1 MVRKCA
7 ILAALFVLA
16 PLTCQAQPATPLPE
30 PPEYRGE
37 IRRAPDG
44 RLIAVEKERPTAQSN
59 VAARPAT
66 LIVGPQEKVTTISE
80 AAKRARDG
88 DVIEI
93 RSGDYRG
100 QPAVWTQN
108 NLVIRGSGTRPVL
121 IADGKSVEGKG
132 LWVVRGG
139 AIHIENLEFR
149 GTRVKQGNGA
159 GIRFER
165 GHLTVHRCAFV
176 DNEMGILTANTPDMT
191 LAVSNS
197 EFADAPRHAGD
208 LHHLLYVGQ
217 IGKFTLVGSRFSN
230 GYRGHLVKSRARE
243 NHVRYNL
250 LADGSDGS
258 ASYELEFPNGGIA
271 YVIGNLVAQSA
282 TTDNPTLVSY
292 GAEGAHWPDNALYFA
307 HNTLVNDRHSGATF
321 LKLWTEKF
329 PGNVEAWI
337 INNLTVGN
345 GDLFPPPHGRFEGN
359 PSAPRGELIDYA
371 GLPVRLKPDSPLRG
385 SIRIPGK
392 ARDEDLLPSAEF
404 TFPSGQRP
412 IQPASSLAPGALQ

>member
-1 MVRKCA
+1 MVRSA
-7 ILAALFVLA
+7 ILAALLLLA
-16 PLTCQAQPATPLPE
+16 SLSCQAQPAANLPGSS
-30 PPEYRGE
+30 EYKGE

-44 RLIAVEKERPTAQSN
+44 RLITVDKERPTAHSDTA
-59 VAARPAT
+59 VRPAT
-66 LIVGPQEKVTTISE
+66 LVVGPREKITTISE

-93 RSGDYRG
+93 RSGEYRG

-108 NLVIRGSGTRPVL
+108 DLVIRGSGKRPVL
-121 IADGKSVEGKG
+121 AAAGKSAEGKA
-132 LWVVRGG
+132 LWVIRGG
-139 AIHIENLEFR
+139 KVRVENLEFR
-149 GTRVKQGNGA
+149 GARVKNGNGA

-191 LAVSNS
+191 LAVSDS
-197 EFADAPRHAGD
+197 EFADAPRD
-208 LHHLLYVGQ
+208 DKDVHHLLYVGA
-217 IGKFTLVGSRFSN
+217 IGKLVLTGSRFAN
-230 GYRGHLVKSRARE
+230 GHRGHLVKSRARE
-243 NHVRYNL
+243 NDVRYNL
-250 LADGSDGS
+250 LADGPDGG
-258 ASYELEFPNGGIA
+258 ASYELEFPNGGVA
-271 YVIGNLVAQSA
+271 YVIGNLIAQSA

-292 GAEGAHWPDNALYFA
+292 GAEGPRWPDNALYFA

-321 LKLWTEKF
+321 LKLWTEKL
-329 PGNVEAWI
+329 PGNVEAWV

-371 GLPVRLKPDSPLRG
+371 GLPARLKPDSPLRG
-385 SIRIPGK
+385 SVRIPGK

-404 TFPSGQRP
+404 AFPAGSRP
-412 IQPASSLAPGALQ
+412 TQPASSLAPGALQ